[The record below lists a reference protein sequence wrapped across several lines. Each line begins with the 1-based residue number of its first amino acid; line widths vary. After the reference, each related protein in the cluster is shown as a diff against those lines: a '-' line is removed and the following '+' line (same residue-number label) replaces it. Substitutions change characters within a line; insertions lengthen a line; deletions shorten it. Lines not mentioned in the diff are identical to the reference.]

1 MKNLLFF
8 LTLILSLMLNA
19 QEIKLNDFKLI
30 AYDIEA
36 KNVSILSYSTLDKNG
51 KLNVYLK
58 RHKDTVFYSYQLTNE
73 EVEKVNQLSFGKLQ
87 DFVVR
92 KKLDKSTYYAGNRN
106 YINFKVK
113 NNNEKLCFIPPF
125 MSSSF
130 NDIIDLLKEKV
141 YKQDDSARIS
151 EFEINFDQIKNDIQK
166 QNEIDNYLPEKS
178 LPPIRK

>member
-1 MKNLLFF
+1 
-8 LTLILSLMLNA
+8 
-19 QEIKLNDFKLI
+19 
-30 AYDIEA
+30 
-36 KNVSILSYSTLDKNG
+36 
-51 KLNVYLK
+51 
-58 RHKDTVFYSYQLTNE
+58 
-73 EVEKVNQLSFGKLQ
+73 
-87 DFVVR
+87 
-92 KKLDKSTYYAGNRN
+92 
-106 YINFKVK
+106 
-113 NNNEKLCFIPPF
+113 